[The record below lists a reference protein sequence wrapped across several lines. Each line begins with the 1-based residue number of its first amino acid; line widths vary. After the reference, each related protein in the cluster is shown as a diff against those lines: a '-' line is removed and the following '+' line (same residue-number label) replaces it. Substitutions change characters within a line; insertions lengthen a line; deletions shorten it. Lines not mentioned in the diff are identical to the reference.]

1 MKGTFLHRHGCC
13 ACLLY
18 VRRYVRI
25 IASDNVSL
33 FKRLFGPGSTSPA
46 LKRPVLALRA
56 NRQSIAANL
65 IASILSNQGI
75 RIIMGGLFL
84 RSLLNSITTAG
95 ELAQDGEGGICCQFS
110 WPFCHGC
117 DKNRAFCHEMLLG
130 NLHHWKKRLCNT
142 GQASDH
148 LLLAVFFQIHFLHR
162 ILKMYSTNQ

>member
-18 VRRYVRI
+18 VQRYVRI

-46 LKRPVLALRA
+46 LKRPVLTLRA
-56 NRQSIAANL
+56 NRQSVVANL

-95 ELAQDGEGGICCQFS
+95 ELAQDVEGGICCQFS

-142 GQASDH
+142 GKASDH
-148 LLLAVFFQIHFLHR
+148 LLLASIFSNSI
-162 ILKMYSTNQ
+162 SP